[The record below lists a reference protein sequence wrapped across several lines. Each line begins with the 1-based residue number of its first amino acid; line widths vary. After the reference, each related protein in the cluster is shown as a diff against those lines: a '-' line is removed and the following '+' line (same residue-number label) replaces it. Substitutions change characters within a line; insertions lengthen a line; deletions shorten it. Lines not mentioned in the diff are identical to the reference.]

1 MRPNYPRFE
10 NVKVAE
16 EACSGIFCQVYK
28 QLSSLTLLTGS
39 QPAVVLILQ
48 FIDRKSTYLIRGVE
62 LNLKITSFAASYK
75 TNTICSSKDLTKK
88 V

>member
-16 EACSGIFCQVYK
+16 EACSGIFCLVYK
-28 QLSSLTLLTGS
+28 KLSSLTFLTGS

-75 TNTICSSKDLTKK
+75 TNT
-88 V
+88 